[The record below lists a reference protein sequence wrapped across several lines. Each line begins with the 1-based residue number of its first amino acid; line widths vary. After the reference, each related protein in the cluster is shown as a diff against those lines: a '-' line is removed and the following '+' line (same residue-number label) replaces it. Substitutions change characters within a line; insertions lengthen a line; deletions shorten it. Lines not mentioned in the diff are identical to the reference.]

1 MSGYTEDI
9 IEATG
14 CSTVDAEMI
23 EEIMRNEIF
32 HSTLDWQTAAEFRR
46 AARKAAKMLEA
57 DRGVYEEF
65 RGGVLAAFWAS
76 PTGQRLIR
84 EGKGP

>member
-14 CSTVDAEMI
+14 CSPEDAEMI

-32 HSTLDWQTAAEFRR
+32 HSTLDWQTEVEFRR

-57 DRGVYEEF
+57 DREVYEKF
-65 RGGVLAAFWAS
+65 RDGIREAFWAS
-76 PTGQRLIR
+76 PTGQQLIK